1 MIPTPIIPY
10 NTAFKIE
17 AQFVMPD
24 GRQGVLKFPITDS
37 LQINTEYSYC
47 GTKTVDVSFS
57 TGEFSVE
64 MMEDTPTP
72 TPTAKTEEELLD
84 KAEPLKPL
92 KKEEEMLTGNF
103 IAAIFPDRHGLY
115 QPDAKVYYYEI
126 SNRCSLPVAGDL
138 IKVIENRR
146 VNKNFGDDRL
156 TLGPTKKDPYSD
168 NWIQVLKVLR
178 NVKYSCMPA
187 EMEAVAALSSWTQ
200 ILDYKVQ
207 RTTKANIDDF
217 LSPCDAKAET
227 DFTTVG
233 EVLTEKLKEEKSLT
247 INISDLDMKNI
258 TVPADEVNSIK
269 VDDSLRIS
277 FKNGQEFKVYN
288 MEDKNMNMRKLMGD
302 FMFGKFD
309 NTTVK
314 YSFNGIAFQ
323 SADGT
328 YNVYN
333 EDGTL
338 TNVSD
343 MVIDIPVFAIP
354 VAKADLKVGDV
365 ILHPA
370 DRTPLVVKENAQTAI
385 IAVEPKSN
393 EVKTFAPKKSIF
405 GFDFYTK
412 ITTPMDMFGGA
423 NADESNP
430 FGNMLPFLMF
440 SDGEFDMNTMLMF
453 TMMNGKGNKGFD
465 TNMMLPLMLM
475 SDKKG
480 GDKIDP
486 FMLMLM
492 TGGNFGNF
500 GKSNATKDTNEG

>member
-1 MIPTPIIPY
+1 MTSEDIHYFVAAKYPKPGTAKLEYDDNRKIYFYEITEQDYQRIRIGTIFFIAEDVSCKSIGCNPYYSVNSKKREDPHMGAPLRAEYVFSCLAINIPNSIGQETWYKITDISISGNTIDASVLDY
-10 NTAFKIE
+10 NTIEYDRLSNCYLIWNGERAEKIKTLNEVINKFKKPLVTTFEID
-17 AQFVMPD
+17 PN
-24 GRQGVLKFPITDS
+24 K
-37 LQINTEYSYC
+37 
-47 GTKTVDVSFS
+47 
-57 TGEFSVE
+57 
-64 MMEDTPTP
+64 
-72 TPTAKTEEELLD
+72 AKNIAISTEEAMKD
-84 KAEPLKPL
+84 KNIEFVNGKN
-92 KKEEEMLTGNF
+92 KEEN
-103 IAAIFPDRHGLY
+103 
-115 QPDAKVYYYEI
+115 
-126 SNRCSLPVAGDL
+126 
-138 IKVIENRR
+138 
-146 VNKNFGDDRL
+146 
-156 TLGPTKKDPYSD
+156 
-168 NWIQVLKVLR
+168 
-178 NVKYSCMPA
+178 
-187 EMEAVAALSSWTQ
+187 
-200 ILDYKVQ
+200 
-207 RTTKANIDDF
+207 
-217 LSPCDAKAET
+217 
-227 DFTTVG
+227 
-233 EVLTEKLKEEKSLT
+233 
-247 INISDLDMKNI
+247 
-258 TVPADEVNSIK
+258 
-269 VDDSLRIS
+269 
-277 FKNGQEFKVYN
+277 
-288 MEDKNMNMRKLMGD
+288 NMNMKKIMGD

-338 TNVSD
+338 INVSD

-354 VAKADLKVGDV
+354 VAKAGLKVGDV

-412 ITTPMDMFGGA
+412 ITTPTDMLGGA

-440 SDGEFDMNTMLMF
+440 SDGEFDMSTMLMF
-453 TMMNGKGNKGFD
+453 TMMNDKGNKGFD
-465 TNMMLPLMLM
+465 ANMMLPLMLM

-492 TGGNFGNF
+492 TGGNFGGFGNF
-500 GKSNATKDTNEG
+500 GKSNATKDTNED

>member
-1 MIPTPIIPY
+1 MSIIPAIPY
-10 NTAFKIE
+10 DSAFKIE
-17 AQFVMPD
+17 AQFIMPD
-24 GRQGVLKFPITDS
+24 GRQGVLKFPITDN
-37 LQINTEYSYC
+37 LQINTEYSCY
-47 GTKTVDVSFS
+47 GTKSIDVSFS
-57 TGEFSVE
+57 TDNFSVE
-64 MMEDTPTP
+64 MIDNTPV
-72 TPTAKTEEELLD
+72 PTAKIENELLD

-103 IAAIFPDRHGLY
+103 IAAIFPDRHGEY

-126 SNRCSLPVAGDL
+126 DKKCYALPVAGDL
-138 IKVIENRR
+138 IKVTNNRR
-146 VNKNFGDDRL
+146 VNKSFGDDRL
-156 TLGPTKKDPYSD
+156 ALGPIKDDPYSD
-168 NWIQVLKVLR
+168 NWLKVIKVLQ
-178 NVKYSCMPA
+178 NVKYSCMPT
-187 EMEAVAALSSWTQ
+187 EMEAIAALSSWTR
-200 ILDYKVQ
+200 IVNFKEKP
-207 RTTKANIDDF
+207 RTNANMDAF
-217 LSPCDAKAET
+217 LSDCDMKAET
-227 DFTTVG
+227 DFTTIGGV
-233 EVLTEKLKEEKSLT
+233 VKEKLKEEKSLT
-247 INISDLDMKNI
+247 FNISNLDMSKI
-258 TVPADEVNSIK
+258 TVPIDSVQSIYTE
-269 VDDSLRIS
+269 DPLRIS

-302 FMFGKFD
+302 FVFGKFD

-354 VAKADLKVGDV
+354 VAKADIKVGDV

-423 NADESNP
+423 NADEGNP

-440 SDGEFDMNTMLMF
+440 GDGELDMNTMLMF

-465 TNMMLPLMLM
+465 SNMMLPLMLM

-500 GKSNATKDTNEG
+500 GKPNATKDTNEG

>member
-1 MIPTPIIPY
+1 MIPTPMIPY
-10 NTAFKIE
+10 DTAFKIE

-37 LQINTEYSYC
+37 LRINTEYSYC
-47 GTKTVDVSFS
+47 GTKSVDVSFS

-64 MMEDTPTP
+64 MIDDTP
-72 TPTAKTEEELLD
+72 TPTAKIEDELLD
-84 KAEPLKPL
+84 KAESLKPL
-92 KKEEEMLTGNF
+92 KKEEEMLIGNF
-103 IAAIFPDRHGLY
+103 IAAIFPDKYGLY

-126 SNRCSLPVAGDL
+126 SDRCHSIPVAGDL
-138 IKVIENRR
+138 IKVTENRR
-146 VNKNFGDDRL
+146 VNKSFGDDRL
-156 TLGPTKKDPYSD
+156 AFGPTKKDPYDD
-168 NWIQVLKVLR
+168 NWLQVIKVLQG
-178 NVKYSCMPA
+178 VKYSCMPA

-200 ILDYKVQ
+200 ILDFKVN
-207 RTTKANIDDF
+207 RTIK
-217 LSPCDAKAET
+217 
-227 DFTTVG
+227 
-233 EVLTEKLKEEKSLT
+233 EKLKEEKTLT
-247 INISDLDMKNI
+247 INTSDLDTSNI
-258 TVPADEVNSIK
+258 AISTDKVNSIS
-269 VDDSLRIS
+269 VDDSLRFS
-277 FKNGQEFKVYN
+277 FKNGKEFKVYN

-309 NTTVK
+309 NTAVK

-393 EVKTFAPKKSIF
+393 EIKTFAPKKSIF

-423 NADESNP
+423 NANESNP

-453 TMMNGKGNKGFD
+453 TMMNGKGNKSFD
-465 TNMMLPLMLM
+465 ANMMLPLMLM

-500 GKSNATKDTNEG
+500 GKFNATKDTNEG

>member
-1 MIPTPIIPY
+1 MYDEYPTMPQTYKLIGWGT
-10 NTAFKIE
+10 NSEGEKIQIDFGE
-17 AQFVMPD
+17 VSDLKVETSYDSVCSCSGMLEMPW
-24 GRQGVLKFPITDS
+24 QTNKSIT
-37 LQINTEYSYC
+37 
-47 GTKTVDVSFS
+47 VSFS
-57 TGEFSVE
+57 TPAFNLEVLTG
-64 MMEDTPTP
+64 
-72 TPTAKTEEELLD
+72 
-84 KAEPLKPL
+84 

-126 SNRCSLPVAGDL
+126 SNRCSLPIAGDL
-138 IKVIENRR
+138 IKVTENRR
-146 VNKNFGDDRL
+146 VNKDFIDDSL
-156 TLGPTKKDPYSD
+156 ALGPAKKDPYGDS
-168 NWIQVLKVLR
+168 WIQVLKVLR
-178 NVKYSCMPA
+178 NVKYSCMPT

-207 RTTKANIDDF
+207 RTTKADIDDF

-227 DFTTVG
+227 DSTTVG

-258 TVPADEVNSIK
+258 TVPTDEVNSIS

-277 FKNGQEFKVYN
+277 FKNGQKFKVYN

-309 NTTVK
+309 NTAVK

-333 EDGTL
+333 EDGSL
-338 TNVSD
+338 TNVSN

-354 VAKADLKVGDV
+354 VAKADLKVGDI
-365 ILHPA
+365 ILHPV
-370 DRTPLVVKENAQTAI
+370 DRIPLVVKENAQTAI

-393 EVKTFAPKKSIF
+393 EIKTFAPKKSIF

-412 ITTPMDMFGGA
+412 ITTPMDMFGRA
-423 NADESNP
+423 NADEDNP

-480 GDKIDP
+480 DDKIDP

-492 TGGNFGNF
+492 TGGSFGNF

>member
-1 MIPTPIIPY
+1 MNNFNINPNIYNIEATATDDFGNEYKIKIPQGYMTISQEFTDYGTSSCSVDISGSTVSAERVDKENEMTSEDIHYFVAAKYPKHGTTKLEYDDSSKVYFYEITEQDYHLIRIGTIFFIAEDIPCKFIGCHPYYSVGSKKREDPHMGAQLRAEYVFSCLAKNIYNSIRQQETWYKITDISISGNTIDASVLDY
-10 NTAFKIE
+10 NTIEYDKISGCYRIWNGERTEKIKTLNEVINKFKKPRVAKLEID
-17 AQFVMPD
+17 FN
-24 GRQGVLKFPITDS
+24 K
-37 LQINTEYSYC
+37 
-47 GTKTVDVSFS
+47 
-57 TGEFSVE
+57 VE
-64 MMEDTPTP
+64 N
-72 TPTAKTEEELLD
+72 AVISTEEAKIKTLGEIINE
-84 KAEPLKPL
+84 KN
-92 KKEEEMLTGNF
+92 KEEN
-103 IAAIFPDRHGLY
+103 
-115 QPDAKVYYYEI
+115 
-126 SNRCSLPVAGDL
+126 
-138 IKVIENRR
+138 
-146 VNKNFGDDRL
+146 
-156 TLGPTKKDPYSD
+156 
-168 NWIQVLKVLR
+168 
-178 NVKYSCMPA
+178 
-187 EMEAVAALSSWTQ
+187 
-200 ILDYKVQ
+200 
-207 RTTKANIDDF
+207 
-217 LSPCDAKAET
+217 
-227 DFTTVG
+227 
-233 EVLTEKLKEEKSLT
+233 
-247 INISDLDMKNI
+247 
-258 TVPADEVNSIK
+258 
-269 VDDSLRIS
+269 
-277 FKNGQEFKVYN
+277 
-288 MEDKNMNMRKLMGD
+288 NMNMKKIMGD

-453 TMMNGKGNKGFD
+453 TMMNGKDNKGFD

-475 SDKKG
+475 SDKKDG
-480 GDKIDP
+480 NKIDP
-486 FMLMLM
+486 FMLMFM

-500 GKSNATKDTNEG
+500 GKSNVTKNTNKD

>member
-1 MIPTPIIPY
+1 MIPTPMIPY
-10 NTAFKIE
+10 DTAFKIE

-37 LQINTEYSYC
+37 LRINTEYSCC
-47 GTKTVDVSFS
+47 GTKSVDVSFS

-64 MMEDTPTP
+64 MIDDTP
-72 TPTAKTEEELLD
+72 TPTAKIEDELLD
-84 KAEPLKPL
+84 KAESLKPS
-92 KKEEEMLTGNF
+92 KKEEEMLIGNF
-103 IAAIFPDRHGLY
+103 IAAIFPDKYGLY

-126 SNRCSLPVAGDL
+126 SDRCHSIPVAGDL
-138 IKVIENRR
+138 IKVTENRR
-146 VNKNFGDDRL
+146 VNKSFGDDRL
-156 TLGPTKKDPYSD
+156 AFGPTKKDPYDD
-168 NWIQVLKVLR
+168 NWLQVIKVLQG
-178 NVKYSCMPA
+178 VKYSCMPA

-200 ILDYKVQ
+200 ILDFKVN
-207 RTTKANIDDF
+207 RTIK
-217 LSPCDAKAET
+217 
-227 DFTTVG
+227 
-233 EVLTEKLKEEKSLT
+233 EKLKEEKTLI
-247 INISDLDMKNI
+247 INTSDLDTSNI
-258 TVPADEVNSIK
+258 AISTDKVNSIS
-269 VDDSLRIS
+269 VDDSLRFS
-277 FKNGQEFKVYN
+277 FKNGKESKVYN

-412 ITTPMDMFGGA
+412 ITTPMDMFGGT

-453 TMMNGKGNKGFD
+453 TMMNSKGNKGFD
-465 TNMMLPLMLM
+465 ANMMLPLMLM

-492 TGGNFGNF
+492 TGGNFNNF
-500 GKSNATKDTNEG
+500 GKFNATKDTNEG

>member
-1 MIPTPIIPY
+1 
-10 NTAFKIE
+10 
-17 AQFVMPD
+17 MPD
-24 GRQGVLKFPITDS
+24 GRQGVLKFPITNS
-37 LQINTEYSYC
+37 LQINTEYSAW
-47 GTKTVDVSFS
+47 GGKSIDVSFS
-57 TGEFSVE
+57 TGDFSVE
-64 MMEDTPTP
+64 MIDNTPIP
-72 TPTAKTEEELLD
+72 MAKVENELEKVEKELFD

-92 KKEEEMLTGNF
+92 EKEKEMITLTGNF
-103 IAAIFPDRHGLY
+103 IAAIFPDRHGEY

-126 SNRCSLPVAGDL
+126 SRKCYSMPVVGDL
-138 IKVIENRR
+138 IQVTENRR
-146 VNKNFGDDRL
+146 ANKGFGDDRL
-156 TLGPTKKDPYSD
+156 TLGPTKEYPYGE
-168 NWIQVLKVLR
+168 NWLKVIKVLQG
-178 NVKYSCMPA
+178 VKYSCMPA
-187 EMEAVAALSSWTQ
+187 EMEAIAALSSWTQ
-200 ILDYKVQ
+200 ILDFKVKP
-207 RTTKANIDDF
+207 RTEASMDAF
-217 LSPCDAKAET
+217 LSDCDMKAET
-227 DFTTVG
+227 DFTTIGGVAKAELMG
-233 EVLTEKLKEEKSLT
+233 EKSLT
-247 INISDLDMKNI
+247 LNISNLDMSKL
-258 TVPADEVNSIK
+258 TVPI
-269 VDDSLRIS
+269 DSVQTISTEDPLRIS
-277 FKNGQEFKVYN
+277 FKNGQKFKVYN

-343 MVIDIPVFAIP
+343 MVIGIPVFAIP

-423 NADESNP
+423 NANESNP

-465 TNMMLPLMLM
+465 ANMMLPLMLM

-480 GDKIDP
+480 GEKIDP

-500 GKSNATKDTNEG
+500 GNSNATKDTNEG

>member
-1 MIPTPIIPY
+1 MIPTPMIPY
-10 NTAFKIE
+10 DTAFKIE

-37 LQINTEYSYC
+37 LRINTEYSYC

-64 MMEDTPTP
+64 MIEDTPA
-72 TPTAKTEEELLD
+72 PTAKIEKELLD
-84 KAEPLKPL
+84 EAEPLKPL

-103 IAAIFPDRHGLY
+103 IAAIFPDRHGEY

-126 SNRCSLPVAGDL
+126 SSRCCSLPIVGDL
-138 IKVIENRR
+138 IQVTENRR
-146 VNKNFGDDRL
+146 VNKDFVDDRL
-156 TLGPTKKDPYSD
+156 TLGPAKKDPYGDS
-168 NWIQVLKVLR
+168 WLQVIKVLE

-200 ILDYKVQ
+200 ILDYEGR

-217 LSPCDAKAET
+217 LSPCDTKAET
-227 DFTTVG
+227 DFTT
-233 EVLTEKLKEEKSLT
+233 LSEKLKGEKSLT
-247 INISDLDMKNI
+247 FDISDLDMTNI
-258 TVPADEVNSIK
+258 TVPIDKVNAIS
-269 VDDSLRIS
+269 VDDGLRLS
-277 FKNGQEFKVYN
+277 FKNGQKFKVYN

-354 VAKADLKVGDV
+354 VAKVDLKVGDV

>member
-1 MIPTPIIPY
+1 MIPTPMIPY
-10 NTAFKIE
+10 DTAFKIE

-24 GRQGVLKFPITDS
+24 GRQGVLKFPITDN
-37 LQINTEYSYC
+37 LRINTEYSCY
-47 GTKTVDVSFS
+47 GTKSIDVSFS
-57 TGEFSVE
+57 TDNFSVE
-64 MMEDTPTP
+64 MTDNTPV
-72 TPTAKTEEELLD
+72 PTAKIEKELLD
-84 KAEPLKPL
+84 EAEPLKPL

-103 IAAIFPDRHGLY
+103 IAAIFPDRHGEY

-126 SNRCSLPVAGDL
+126 DRRCYSLPVVGDL
-138 IKVIENRR
+138 IQVSDNRR
-146 VNKNFGDDRL
+146 VNKGFGDDRL
-156 TLGPTKKDPYSD
+156 VLGPIKKDPYGD
-168 NWIQVLKVLR
+168 NWLQVIKVLQ

-200 ILDYKVQ
+200 ILDFKVKP
-207 RTTKANIDDF
+207 RTEANMDAF
-217 LSPCDAKAET
+217 LSDCDMKAET
-227 DFTTVG
+227 DFTTIGSVDK
-233 EVLTEKLKEEKSLT
+233 EKLTGDKSLT
-247 INISDLDMKNI
+247 FNISGLDMSKI
-258 TVPADEVNSIK
+258 SVPIDSVQSICTE
-269 VDDSLRIS
+269 DPLRIS

-302 FMFGKFD
+302 FVFGKFD

>member
-1 MIPTPIIPY
+1 MT
-10 NTAFKIE
+10 NN
-17 AQFVMPD
+17 
-24 GRQGVLKFPITDS
+24 
-37 LQINTEYSYC
+37 LQIQTEYSSW
-47 GTKTVDVSFS
+47 GGKSIDVSFS
-57 TGEFSVE
+57 TGDFVVE
-64 MMEDTPTP
+64 LADNTPTP
-72 TPTAKTEEELLD
+72 TDELENELLD

-92 KKEEEMLTGNF
+92 EKEEEMITGNF
-103 IAAIFPDRHGLY
+103 IAAIFPDRHGEY

-126 SNRCSLPVAGDL
+126 SKRCYSMPVVGDL
-138 IKVIENRR
+138 IQVTENRR
-146 VNKNFGDDRL
+146 VNKSFGEDRV
-156 TLGPTKKDPYSD
+156 TLGPAKKDPYGE
-168 NWIQVLKVLR
+168 NWLKVIKVLQD
-178 NVKYSCMPA
+178 VKYACMPV
-187 EMEAVAALSSWTQ
+187 EMEAIAALSSWTQ
-200 ILDYKVQ
+200 ILDFKV
-207 RTTKANIDDF
+207 RPKEKADMNAF
-217 LSPCDAKAET
+217 LSDCDRKAET
-227 DFTTVG
+227 DFTTISNIAKTDLLG
-233 EVLTEKLKEEKSLT
+233 EKSVTL
-247 INISDLDMKNI
+247 NISDLDMSKI
-258 TVPADEVNSIK
+258 TIAADSVPTINTE
-269 VDDSLRIS
+269 DSLRIS

-453 TMMNGKGNKGFD
+453 TMMNGKGDKGFNA
-465 TNMMLPLMLM
+465 NMMLPLMLM

-480 GDKIDP
+480 GEKIDP

-500 GKSNATKDTNEG
+500 GNSNATKNTNED

>member
-1 MIPTPIIPY
+1 MTDEGPTEVDFPNAHNIQLTTELTY
-10 NTAFKIE
+10 AG
-17 AQFVMPD
+17 A
-24 GRQGVLKFPITDS
+24 PITD
-37 LQINTEYSYC
+37 
-47 GTKTVDVSFS
+47 VSFTSDGFTMKPIEKKGEDKEVS
-57 TGEFSVE
+57 T
-64 MMEDTPTP
+64 
-72 TPTAKTEEELLD
+72 
-84 KAEPLKPL
+84 
-92 KKEEEMLTGNF
+92 F
-103 IAAIFPDRHGLY
+103 IAAIFPNRNGEY
-115 QPDAKVYYYEI
+115 TSEAKQYIYEI
-126 SNRCSLPVAGDL
+126 CSTGSDLKEDDL
-138 IKVIENRR
+138 IHVVENTR
-146 VNKNFGDDRL
+146 VNLSYHNTKVLTAGVKNEPYGATAIKVVKIYPNVNYECMPIEL
-156 TLGPTKKDPYSD
+156 ETLATLG
-168 NWIQVLKVLR
+168 
-178 NVKYSCMPA
+178 
-187 EMEAVAALSSWTQ
+187 SWTK
-200 ILDYKVQ
+200 I
-207 RTTKANIDDF
+207 TKYEKIP
-217 LSPCDAKAET
+217 SAKI
-227 DFTTVG
+227 
-233 EVLTEKLKEEKSLT
+233 KLQEEWSLT
-247 INISDLDMKNI
+247 TDTSNLYMNTVALDSAPNLI
-258 TVPADEVNSIK
+258 IDSSQSIR
-269 VDDSLRIS
+269 VEDSSRTS

-288 MEDKNMNMRKLMGD
+288 MEDNNMDMKKLIGD
-302 FMFGKFD
+302 FTFGKFND
-309 NTTVK
+309 SSVK
-314 YSFNGIAFQ
+314 YSFNGIAFRA
-323 SADGT
+323 ADGT

-333 EDGTL
+333 ENGTL

-354 VAKADLKVGDV
+354 VAKADIKVGDV

-480 GDKIDP
+480 NDKIDP